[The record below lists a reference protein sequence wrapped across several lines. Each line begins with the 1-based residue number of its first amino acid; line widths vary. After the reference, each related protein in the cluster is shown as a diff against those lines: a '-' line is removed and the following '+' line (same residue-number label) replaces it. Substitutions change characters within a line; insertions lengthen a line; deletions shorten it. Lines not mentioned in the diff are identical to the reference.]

1 MKSSAQ
7 NRIRSISYAKYGYFF
22 ILPFF
27 IVYFIFQLYPLFN
40 TFKLSLYGNGNNLNA
55 YVGLDN
61 FKILLFG
68 EGAGN
73 IVEKVAQAQHDAVF
87 RALGNTLILWFGNF
101 IPQICLSLLLAVWF
115 TDLNLKIKGK
125 TFFKVVMYLPN
136 IVTAA
141 SVAALFLMLFG
152 RTKYGPINS
161 LLIDFFNFSEPV
173 DFIRDKTISRAVVM
187 FIQTWMWFGN
197 TMIML
202 MAAIMGISPSLF
214 EAADID
220 GANSRQ
226 VFTKVTL
233 PLLRPMVLYT
243 MITSMIGGLQMWDI
257 PYLYKEGNAFN
268 ENIKTIAVYIYN
280 HFHSLNP
287 NYGYSAAASV
297 LLFFITSILGSFCFA
312 MNRDK
317 DAAKRKKQI
326 REAKKRMKQQ
336 NKATFGGF

>member
-40 TFKLSLYGNGNNLNA
+40 TFRLSLYGNGNNTGA
-55 YVGLDN
+55 WVGLEN
-61 FKILLFG
+61 FEILLFG
-68 EGAGN
+68 EGN
-73 IVEKVAQAQHDAVF
+73 IAVRAQHQAIIKAF
-87 RALGNTLILWFGNF
+87 GNTLILWFGNF

-141 SVAALFLMLFG
+141 SVAALFLMLFS
-152 RTKYGPINS
+152 RTEYGPINS
-161 LLIDFFNFSEPV
+161 LLMGTFGFDEPV
-173 DFIRDKTISRAVVM
+173 NFIRDKWISRGVVM

-233 PLLRPMVLYT
+233 PLLRPMVVYT

-257 PYLYKEGNAFN
+257 PYLYKEGTNFN
-268 ENIKTIAVYIYN
+268 EDIKTIAVYIYN

-297 LLFFITSILGSFCFA
+297 LLFFVTSILGSFCFA

>member
-40 TFKLSLYGNGNNLNA
+40 TFKLSLYGNATNPEA
-55 YVGLDN
+55 FVELDN
-61 FKILLFG
+61 FKTLIFG
-68 EGAGN
+68 ESDIIAS
-73 IVEKVAQAQHDAVF
+73 KAAATQSKALF
-87 RALGNTLILWFGNF
+87 RAFGNTLILWFGNF

-125 TFFKVVMYLPN
+125 TFFKVVMYMPN

-141 SVAALFLMLFG
+141 SVAALFLMLFS
-152 RTKYGPINS
+152 RSDYGPINS
-161 LLIDFFNFSEPV
+161 FLMENFGLEKPI
-173 DFIRDKTISRAVVM
+173 DFIRDKWISRGVVM

-233 PLLRPMVLYT
+233 PLLRPMVVYT

-257 PYLYKEGNAFN
+257 PYLYKIGTSFN
-268 ENIKTIAVYIYN
+268 DNIKTIAVFIYN
-280 HFHSLNP
+280 NFHGMNP

-297 LLFFITSILGSFCFA
+297 ALFILTSILGSFCFA

-326 REAKKRMKQQ
+326 KEAKKRMKQQ

>member
-22 ILPFF
+22 IIPFF
-27 IVYFIFQLYPLFN
+27 VVYFVFQLVPLFN
-40 TFKLSLYGNGNNLNA
+40 TFRLSLYGNGSDQSLF
-55 YVGLDN
+55 VGMDN
-61 FKILLFG
+61 FNILITG
-68 EGAGN
+68 EGGRA
-73 IVEKVAQAQHDAVF
+73 ELSQHNSF
-87 RALGNTLILWFGNF
+87 LRTLGNTVILWFGNF

-125 TFFKVVMYLPN
+125 TFFKVVMYMPN

-141 SVAALFLMLFG
+141 SVAALFLMLFSK
-152 RTKYGPINS
+152 TEFGPVNS
-161 LLIDFFNFSEPV
+161 LLMSMGMDKPINFV
-173 DFIRDKTISRAVVM
+173 RDPNISRVVIM

-197 TMIML
+197 TMILL

-226 VFTKVTL
+226 VFTKITV

-257 PYLYKEGNAFN
+257 PYLYKEGTTINKYT
-268 ENIKTIAVYIYN
+268 ETIAVYIYN
-280 HFHSLNP
+280 HFHGTHT

-297 LLFFITSILGSFCFA
+297 LLFFITSALGAVCFA
-312 MNRDK
+312 INIDK
-317 DAAKRKKQI
+317 DAVKKKKQLK
-326 REAKKRMKQQ
+326 EAKKRMKMQ